1 MPFSKENWSPQDAM
15 KAYLHALQL
24 RKQCASSIIEPK
36 SMELV
41 AALAAGKRSKLMVEI
56 TSSPNVITPLT
67 MALAVA
73 AKQTGG
79 KVVLCSTTLNN
90 IPSSSS
96 SSSSSTH
103 ESQIKSQLESMELG
117 DVVVEHVSSSDGG
130 LGLKK
135 YKRVDFAVVD
145 GDVEHHV
152 ELLGLL
158 DVNPIG
164 SMIVGH
170 NLDRKKGRGG
180 YKGGCSSFGEAL
192 GRNKEG
198 CYFVSLPIGDGGME
212 MARLGGG
219 GCCGNVPVGIGR
231 KYKRFHVTFE
241 E

>member
-1 MPFSKENWSPQDAM
+1 M

-24 RKQCASSIIEPK
+24 VREMMGYPLNLYFYSFLHHVALDSLVNAYRKESSSLI
-36 SMELV
+36 
-41 AALAAGKRSKLMVEI
+41 
-56 TSSPNVITPLT
+56 
-67 MALAVA
+67 
-73 AKQTGG
+73 
-79 KVVLCSTTLNN
+79 LCTTTLNN

-96 SSSSSTH
+96 TTH

-117 DVVVEHVSSSDGG
+117 DVVVEHVSSGDDD

-135 YKRVDFAVVD
+135 YSL
-145 GDVEHHV
+145 HL

-170 NLDRKKGRGG
+170 NLDKMKGRGG

-212 MARLGGG
+212 LARLGGG
-219 GCCGNVPVGIGR
+219 GCCGNVPVEIER
-231 KYKRFHVTFE
+231 RYKRFHVTFE

>member
-1 MPFSKENWSPQDAM
+1 M

-24 RKQCASSIIEPK
+24 RKECASSIIEPK
-36 SMELV
+36 SIELV
-41 AALAAGKRSKLMVEI
+41 AALAAGRRSKLVVEI
-56 TSSPNVITPLT
+56 TSNGITPLT

-73 AKQTGG
+73 AMHTGR
-79 KVVLCSTTLNN
+79 KVVLCTTTLNN

-96 SSSSSTH
+96 TTH
-103 ESQIKSQLESMELG
+103 ESMELG
-117 DVVVEHVSSSDGG
+117 DVVVEHVSSGDDD

-135 YKRVDFAVVD
+135 YRGVDFVVVD
-145 GDVEHHV
+145 GDVEHHL

-170 NLDRKKGRGG
+170 NLDKTKGRGG

-198 CYFVSLPIGDGGME
+198 CYSVSLPIGDGGME
-212 MARLGGG
+212 LARLGGG
-219 GCCGNVPVGIGR
+219 GCCGNVPVEIER
-231 KYKRFHVTFE
+231 RYKRFHVTFE